1 MLLEAVHAF
10 ATHTLELGCDLPTL
24 QRMLGHGDIKTTMR
38 YLHVTT
44 GTIAQRIPAGS
55 TRARRTGA
63 APLVDGDAV
72 ARGGNGRRR
81 RRRP

>member
-1 MLLEAVHAF
+1 MDDVGSGSLRGSVHGQYGDTLRHAF

-44 GTIAQRIPAGS
+44 GTIAQRVSPLDQLVLAEPAP
-55 TRARRTGA
+55 RR
-63 APLVDGDAV
+63 
-72 ARGGNGRRR
+72 
-81 RRRP
+81 